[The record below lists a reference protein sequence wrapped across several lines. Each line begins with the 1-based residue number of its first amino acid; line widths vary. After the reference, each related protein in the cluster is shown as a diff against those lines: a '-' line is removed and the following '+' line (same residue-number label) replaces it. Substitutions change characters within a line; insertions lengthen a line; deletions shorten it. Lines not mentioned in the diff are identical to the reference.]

1 MSPRPDV
8 RADLETDEVG
18 GITVNQAFLLGTT
31 VYAAIPLNTGT
42 RGRTSVIMTSS
53 GTHHEPFMS
62 PHAKGSTPAPGAVPT
77 WVGRTRSSAPYRP
90 TMAAVPTCGG

>member
-31 VYAAIPLNTGT
+31 VYAAIPPQHRDEGPHLSHHDQLWY
-42 RGRTSVIMTSS
+42 TS
-53 GTHHEPFMS
+53 
-62 PHAKGSTPAPGAVPT
+62 
-77 WVGRTRSSAPYRP
+77 
-90 TMAAVPTCGG
+90 